1 MLKSPIPKK
10 KYYGVKETE
19 FKKLNKIYLPFFERK
34 DNYFIELLQKRSSK
48 RVISNNLSLLEISPI
63 LWFTFKIRDS
73 IKDNNIL
80 FWQKQ
85 YIPTSGGIGC
95 ISPLII
101 NIKDYENNIFI
112 YSGEDHSLIEI
123 DLGNFFINTIK
134 EVVFNMFDLKN
145 NGTILIYIADIVK
158 INKKYKNAES
168 LIWRDVGVVNLNINL
183 LCDLYEY
190 KSCILGYTFDNEL
203 ENFKYKN
210 FNIVGAQ
217 IIGY

>member
-1 MLKSPIPKK
+1 
-10 KYYGVKETE
+10 
-19 FKKLNKIYLPFFERK
+19 
-34 DNYFIELLQKRSSK
+34 
-48 RVISNNLSLLEISPI
+48 
-63 LWFTFKIRDS
+63 
-73 IKDNNIL
+73 
-80 FWQKQ
+80 
-85 YIPTSGGIGC
+85 
-95 ISPLII
+95 
-101 NIKDYENNIFI
+101 
-112 YSGEDHSLIEI
+112 
-123 DLGNFFINTIK
+123 
-134 EVVFNMFDLKN
+134 MFDLKN